1 MHFFDLHCDTL
12 YRALT
17 EGKSLDDEALGVSFK
32 KMCSL
37 NLYIGFFAVWIP
49 DIVRGKKAIELFDN
63 ATKLLKEFITNS
75 AYNVDFLK
83 NKNDLKII
91 KEKGSGHGIIL
102 SVEGGAILGGDINN
116 IDYLYKNG
124 VKMMTLTWNDSCEIG
139 DGVGVKCSKGL
150 SDFGYKVVEKMEKLN
165 MIIDLSHASE
175 KLFYDVAEVTE
186 NPFVLSHSNSKSVCP
201 NPRNITDEQ
210 FEVVRGRQGLV
221 GINFCKEFLN
231 EKQNASFDDI
241 RYHVEHF
248 LELGGEDN
256 LAFGSDFDGADVLRD
271 VEDVCKVK
279 DLYEYFLIKNY
290 NEKILKKIFFKN
302 AFDFI
307 FKNIF
312 YQEV

>member
-49 DIVRGKKAIELFDN
+49 DTVRGKKAIELFDN

-83 NKNDLKII
+83 NKNDLKNIR
-91 KEKGSGHGIIL
+91 KKGIEHGIIL
-102 SVEGGAILGGDINN
+102 SVEGGAVLGGNIKN
-116 IDYLYKNG
+116 IDYLYKKG

-139 DGVGVKCSKGL
+139 DGVGVKYSKGL
-150 SDFGYKVVEKMEKLN
+150 SDFGYKVIEKMEKLN

-175 KLFYDVAEVTE
+175 KLFYDVAEVTK
-186 NPFVLSHSNSKSVCP
+186 NPFVLSHSNSKSVCSH
-201 NPRNITDEQ
+201 PRNITDEQ
-210 FEVVRGRQGLV
+210 FEVVRNRHGLV

-231 EKQNASFDDI
+231 EKQNATFDDI
-241 RYHVEHF
+241 RRHVEHF
-248 LELGGEDN
+248 LALGGENN
-256 LAFGSDFDGADVLRD
+256 LAFGSDFDGADVLKD
-271 VEDVCKVK
+271 VEDVRKAQ

-290 NEKILKKIFFKN
+290 NENMLKKIFFKN

-307 FKNIF
+307 FKNIR
-312 YQEV
+312 

>member
-17 EGKSLDDEALGVSFK
+17 EGKRLDDEAFGVSFK

-37 NLYIGFFAVWIP
+37 NLYIGFFAIWIP
-49 DIVRGKKAIELFDN
+49 DTVRGKKAINLFDS
-63 ATKLLKEFITNS
+63 AIKLLEKFMTNN

-83 NKNDLKII
+83 SKNDLKSIRN
-91 KEKGSGHGIIL
+91 KGAGHKIIL
-102 SVEGGAILGGDINN
+102 SVEGGAVLGGDIKN
-116 IDYLYKNG
+116 IDYLYKKG

-139 DGVGVKCSKGL
+139 DGVGAACPKGL
-150 SDFGYKVVEKMEKLN
+150 SDFGHRVIEKMEKLN

-175 KLFYDVAEVTE
+175 KLFYDVAEATKK
-186 NPFVLSHSNSKSVCP
+186 PFVLSHSNSQSVCP

-210 FEVVRGRQGLV
+210 FDVVRGRQGLV

-231 EKQNASFDDI
+231 EEQNANFDDI
-241 RYHVEHF
+241 RRHVEHF
-248 LELGGEDN
+248 LELDGEDS
-256 LAFGSDFDGADVLRD
+256 LAFGSDFDGADVLKD

-290 NEKILKKIFFKN
+290 NEKVLKKIFFKN
-302 AFDFI
+302 AFDFV
-307 FKNIF
+307 FKNIC
-312 YQEV
+312 